1 MIAKAKINISSVV
14 GIREAIEQIFVLI
27 RKHIDA
33 YALNTD
39 DKMQI
44 ESCQYYI
51 HQLNGM
57 LEMLE
62 LEGVLFVSQKMEGLI
77 DVLLQ
82 EKVESPSQARNVLKQ
97 ASRAIY
103 RYLDGLIDGV
113 SDNPATLLPVYR
125 KLMQAQGVKEISESD
140 LFFPDLRQ
148 DLPLPKTIP
157 EADPSQK
164 QSTVKKVRSEFQTGL
179 LKWLKD
185 TSNKEGL
192 KQMLDAVNL
201 AEQIPAPIEQ
211 RTFWWLSSGFLD
223 GLMHQSDSIDLSTR
237 RLCGKIEQEIRHFD
251 KDAHVVAN
259 QLMREILYR
268 VARSTSNSERI
279 KEIENVFD
287 WKAPLSSFD
296 QLATTESE
304 PDEDSIQP
312 ILDAMHEVLLG
323 ANDQWREYS
332 TGNEGS
338 LEALTASIDRLKQLV
353 PQVNCSPLEKL
364 ISVMSGAIAFL
375 RIRPQNMGDRL
386 AIDLASSLLIVENA
400 IENFFQL
407 SPEFPDQVEALAARI
422 RADTTRKDDEI
433 ILPDLPGPDETGYHV
448 QEKKLFKQIAQ
459 ESLIS
464 LAQIEDILDRFF
476 YDPSIRVDLPALPD
490 LFKQIAGV
498 FTMLEL
504 DRANVLLSFCR
515 DLVSKLLDPEYQINQ
530 GEQTLLADGL
540 SSLSFYI
547 EALKNSQFDRDQIV
561 ESAIKLFGQ
570 EAVSSIEV
578 PSISDQVEFAHGE
591 PQLAELEIVTTIPT
605 QTGDS
610 ELLAVFLEESDD
622 VLSSIAENLS
632 ICQTNPTDLEAIAA
646 IRRGFHT
653 LKGSG
658 RMVKLYDL
666 SEAAWRIEQVLNR
679 WLSERIPATKEL
691 LDLLGCGHNRIG
703 TWCDSL
709 KKTGIAEIDPAE
721 LFELARQLMYASG
734 SERVNVGEIETEVQQ
749 DTTAIEQAEPA
760 SFVTDL
766 QTSISVGTIKIP
778 HDLFFVF
785 TSEAG
790 KHAETLNQE
799 LMDLIENPN
808 APIKHEFM
816 LAAHTLSSISRT
828 LGLTYIADI
837 GVILEQYLTQLLRK
851 SDRPD
856 DTALAVVSKTVSVL
870 DSMVSSVRN
879 QQQPAEVDIE
889 TGKRLSIE
897 LSALLEKLQTEET
910 EVVDIQSEQEQVN
923 QIPLVEQPIFTLSNQ
938 LDKSAG
944 VQDKIDLELLEVF
957 VEEANELLPEVGCNL
972 RLWRAKFEDYSARE
986 ALLRA
991 LHTLKG
997 SARIAGAMALGELL
1011 HQMENTVEKTSRDSL
1026 SPAIFDQLEAE
1037 FDLVNDHIE
1046 QLQKS
1051 HAAEVQNISLI
1062 TPAMSG
1068 ERTLAQTVTQNYNES
1083 AFEVPQSQSID
1094 TEFTVPKTILRVDSA
1109 VIDRLVNE
1117 SGEASII
1124 RSRVDAEL
1132 YGFKQS
1138 LQDLDEST
1146 ERMRGQLREI
1156 EIMAETRIPSGITSI
1171 ADNRSVFDPLEFDQ
1185 FTRFQEL
1192 TRLMAESLDDI
1203 VTVHKNL
1210 REIHRVTLD
1219 AVSHQARLNSQ
1230 LQHELIH
1237 LRTVPFKHYSEHF
1250 YRVVR
1255 QVSRDVG
1262 KRVNLTIHGD
1272 EMEID
1277 RSVLD
1282 RINSP
1287 LEHLLRNAIV
1297 HGIESSEKRLQLG
1310 KPEEGQITIDLSR
1323 DGNEIVLSLRDDG
1336 AGLDLASIREK
1347 AKELGML
1354 ESGENI
1360 TDEQVR
1366 SVLFT
1371 HGFTTLTAVNEV
1383 AGRGVGLD
1391 VVKNE
1396 ITDLGGQVE
1405 VTSTLNHG
1413 TNFTLRLPITLAL
1426 AQAVLVKVEDH
1437 TYAVPSSLVVHILE
1451 LNNEGL
1457 TTAYQR
1463 QSVDFQ
1469 NHNYPLVYLPNLL
1482 NITNQSPEI
1491 KRHNRILLLRSGDLL
1506 LAVHVDTLIGNC
1518 EIVVKNTGLQLSQVP
1533 GVEGATILGDGSIVL
1548 IVNLLKIFQRKGEQ
1562 VFLLESQSGDF
1573 DAKRQVE
1580 RTKLPVVMVV
1590 DDSLTVRK
1598 VTSRLLEREGYEVL
1612 IAKDGVGAL
1621 QILRETLPSI
1631 MLVDIEMPHMDG
1643 FELIRA
1649 VRNNAETSNI
1659 PIIII
1664 SSRTAE
1670 KHQKLA
1676 AELGVQVFLGKPYQE
1691 EELLEHIIR
1700 LIHR

>member
-1 MIAKAKINISSVV
+1 MIAKAKINITSVV

-33 YALNTD
+33 YAQNTED
-39 DKMQI
+39 RMQI
-44 ESCQYYI
+44 ESCQYYV

-77 DVLLQ
+77 EALLQ
-82 EKVESPSQARNVLKQ
+82 EKVESPSQTRVVLKQ
-97 ASRAIY
+97 ATRAIY
-103 RYLDGLIDGV
+103 RYLDALIDGI
-113 SDNPATLLPVYR
+113 SDNPATLLPIYR
-125 KLMQAQGVKEISESD
+125 KLMQVQGIKEISESD

-157 EADPSQK
+157 EGDPSQK
-164 QSTVKKVRSEFQTGL
+164 LSTVKKVRSEFQTGL

-192 KQMLDAVNL
+192 KQMFDAVNL

-223 GLMHQSDSIDLSTR
+223 GLIHQDESIDLSTR

-268 VARSTSNSERI
+268 VARSSSNSERI

-287 WKAPLSSFD
+287 WRASLSSFD
-296 QLATTESE
+296 QLANAVAG

-312 ILDAMHEVLLG
+312 ILDAMHEILLG

-332 TGNEGS
+332 AGNQES
-338 LEALTASIDRLKQLV
+338 LEVLMTAIDKLKQLA
-353 PQVNCSPLEKL
+353 PQVNCAPLEKL
-364 ISVMSGAIAFL
+364 ISVMSGAVAFL

-422 RADTTRKDDEI
+422 RADTSRKDDEI
-433 ILPDLPGPDETGYHV
+433 VLPDLPGPDETGYQV

-476 YDPSIRVDLPALPD
+476 YDPSIRVDLPVLPD

-498 FTMLEL
+498 FSMLEL
-504 DRANVLLSFCR
+504 DRANVLLTLCR
-515 DLVSKLLDPEYQINQ
+515 DLVTKLLDPEYQISQ
-530 GEQTLLADGL
+530 TEQTLLADGL

-561 ESAIKLFGQ
+561 ESAINLFGQ
-570 EAVSSIEV
+570 SIVPNIEV
-578 PSISDQVEFAHGE
+578 PNIAEQVTFELVE
-591 PQLAELEIVTTIPT
+591 PQSSAGLEPVTVVMA

-622 VLSSIAENLS
+622 VLSSIAEKLS
-632 ICQTNPTDLEAIAA
+632 ACRSNPADLEALAA

-666 SEAAWRIEQVLNR
+666 SEAAWRIEQVMNR
-679 WLSERIPATKEL
+679 WLSERNPATEEL
-691 LDLLGCGHNRIG
+691 LDLLECGRTTIG
-703 TWCDSL
+703 IWCDSL
-709 KKTGIAEIDPAE
+709 KKIGTAEIDPTE
-721 LFELARQLMYASG
+721 LFELARRLMYASG
-734 SERVNVGEIETEVQQ
+734 PEKGGIGEIETEVRRDVATEQ
-749 DTTAIEQAEPA
+749 IEPLPLATE
-760 SFVTDL
+760 V
-766 QTSISVGTIKIP
+766 QTSIAVGNIKIP

-790 KHAETLNQE
+790 KHAETLNAE
-799 LMDLIENPN
+799 LSDLTENPN

-851 SDRPD
+851 SGRPD
-856 DTALAVVSKTVSVL
+856 ESALALVKETVSIL

-879 QQQPAEVDIE
+879 QQQPSDENIE
-889 TGKRLSIE
+889 TGKRLSSE
-897 LSALLEKLQTEET
+897 LSTLLEKLQAEET
-910 EVVDIQSEQEQVN
+910 EVADIHYEQDLVDQAISTEQRAFVSSGLRDVS
-923 QIPLVEQPIFTLSNQ
+923 IS
-938 LDKSAG
+938 D
-944 VQDKIDLELLEVF
+944 QDKIDLELLEVF
-957 VEEANELLPEVGCNL
+957 IEEAHELLPEIGRNL

-986 ALLRA
+986 GLLRA

-1011 HQMENTVEKTSRDSL
+1011 HQMENTVEQTSRENL
-1026 SPAIFDQLEAE
+1026 SVTLFDRLEAE
-1037 FDLVNDHIE
+1037 FDEINDHIE
-1046 QLQKS
+1046 QLQRS
-1051 HAAEVQNISLI
+1051 HTAEAQFAPSIIPVTTTAEV
-1062 TPAMSG
+1062 PAQSAI
-1068 ERTLAQTVTQNYNES
+1068 RSFNEHVIE
-1083 AFEVPQSQSID
+1083 APQSEPID
-1094 TEFTVPKTILRVDSA
+1094 SEFTTAKTVLRVDSA
-1109 VIDRLVNE
+1109 LIDRLVNE
-1117 SGEASII
+1117 SGEASIM

-1156 EIMAETRIPSGITSI
+1156 EIMAETRMPSGVITAS
-1171 ADNRSVFDPLEFDQ
+1171 DNQSAFDPLELDR

-1203 VTVHKNL
+1203 VTVHKSL

-1219 AVSHQARLNSQ
+1219 AVGQQARLNSQ
-1230 LQHELIH
+1230 VQHELIH

-1272 EMEID
+1272 EIEID

-1282 RINSP
+1282 KINSP

-1297 HGIESSEKRLQLG
+1297 HGIESTDKRLQLG

-1323 DGNEIVLSLRDDG
+1323 DGNEIILILHDDG
-1336 AGLDLASIREK
+1336 AGLDFALIREK
-1347 AKELGML
+1347 AKQLGIAD
-1354 ESGENI
+1354 EDTI
-1360 TDEQVR
+1360 TDEQVK

-1371 HGFTTLTAVNEV
+1371 HGFTTLQAVNEV

-1396 ITDLGGQVE
+1396 ITDLGGQIE
-1405 VTSTLNHG
+1405 VTSTLNQG
-1413 TNFTLRLPITLAL
+1413 TSFTLRLPITLAL
-1426 AQAVLVKVEDH
+1426 AQAVLVKVGEH
-1437 TYAVPSSLVVHILE
+1437 TYAVPSAQVVHILE

-1457 TTAYQR
+1457 AAAYQQ
-1463 QSVDFQ
+1463 QSINFQ
-1469 NHNYPLVYLPNLL
+1469 GHCYSLAYLPNLL

-1491 KRHNRILLLRSGDLL
+1491 KRHNRILLLQNGDLF

-1518 EIVVKNTGLQLSQVP
+1518 EIVVKNSGLQLSQVP

-1548 IVNLLKIFQRKGEQ
+1548 IVNLIKIFQRKGEQ
-1562 VFLLESQSGDF
+1562 ALILDSPLERF
-1573 DAKRQVE
+1573 DLNKQIE
-1580 RTKLPVVMVV
+1580 KPKLPIVMVV

-1598 VTSRLLEREGYEVL
+1598 VTSRLLEREGYEVI

-1621 QILRETLPSI
+1621 QILQEILPSI

-1649 VRNNAETSNI
+1649 VRNNVEMSKI

-1670 KHQKLA
+1670 KHRKLA
-1676 AELGVQVFLGKPYQE
+1676 AELGVHVFLGKPYQE
-1691 EELLEHIIR
+1691 EELLEHIIK
-1700 LIHR
+1700 LIHK